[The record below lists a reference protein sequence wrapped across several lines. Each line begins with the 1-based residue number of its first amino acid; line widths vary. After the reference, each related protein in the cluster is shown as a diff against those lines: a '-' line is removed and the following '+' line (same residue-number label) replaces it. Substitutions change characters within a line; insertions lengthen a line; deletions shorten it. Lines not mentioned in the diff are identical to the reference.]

1 MIRYYSELKGVYF
14 IEGRPSEA
22 SLIEPLSSELNGFLS
37 QNQLKTL
44 DDLKAKMRDS
54 ILSKGG
60 NCLVDFKYGQRSSF
74 RKSIFG
80 MDDVLWHGSGT
91 IALIDPKIIKEELA

>member
-1 MIRYYSELKGVYF
+1 MIKYYSELNGVYF
-14 IEGRPSEA
+14 IEGRPAEA
-22 SLIEPLSSELNGFLS
+22 ILIEPLSSELNGFFS

-44 DDLKAKMRDS
+44 DDLKSKMREF

-74 RKSIFG
+74 WKSILG
-80 MDDVLWHGSGT
+80 MDDVLWYGSGI
-91 IALIDPKIIKEELA
+91 IARIDIKPIKKGA